1 MSKGLAYAL
10 ITPYSLTKSR
20 TGGIIGRL
28 LALPSLR
35 LVGAHMFAP
44 GDAFVDE
51 YAQTIREQDMEET
64 LKKILVQYVND
75 QLRPANLLGIT
86 NRTLLLLFEGD
97 NALRSLK
104 EDVIGSISSRTGPTG
119 DTVRGTFG
127 DLVERDTGEVMYFEP
142 AVLTS
147 TNAATLREQLAIFDR
162 CAGTDGGVLDKV
174 VSYPPGTDVQTT
186 LVIIKPDNFVRSSS
200 RPGNIIDRFSRTG
213 LCIVGAKVLKMS
225 VAQAQE
231 FYGPLRGL
239 FVQKLRGNVLEH
251 VKEALDHAF
260 DFEVDESAFEKIADL
275 LKDANAEC
283 EFTKIV
289 SYMTGVKPERCRS
302 DGGAESG
309 PATSLALLYQG
320 GNAVDKIRSMLGST
334 NPDEAAEGTVRSD
347 FGRNLMQNGAHAS
360 DSPENALRERRIV
373 GLAGDEKEWGIQKI
387 IRRYLSETES

>member
-1 MSKGLAYAL
+1 MDKEMAYAL

-20 TGGIIGRL
+20 TGGIIARL
-28 LALPSLR
+28 LALPSLK

-44 GDAFVDE
+44 SNSFVDE
-51 YAQTIREQDMEET
+51 YAASIQAQDMDET
-64 LKKILVQYVND
+64 LKRILVKYVND
-75 QLRPANLLGIT
+75 QLRPGNVLGIT
-86 NRTLLLLFEGD
+86 NRTMLLLFEGD

-104 EDVIGSISSRTGPTG
+104 EDVIGSIASRTGPAG

-147 TNAATLREQLAIFDR
+147 TNAATLRQQLAIFDR
-162 CAGTDGGVLDKV
+162 YARNDGGVLDKV
-174 VSYPPGTDVQTT
+174 VSYPPGTDVQIT
-186 LVIIKPDNFVRSSS
+186 LVIIKPDNFLRSSS

-225 VAQAQE
+225 VAQATE

-239 FVQKLRGNVLEH
+239 FVDKLKGNVIEH
-251 VKEALDHAF
+251 LKAALDHAF
-260 DFEVDESAFEKIADL
+260 DFEVDECAFEEIADL

-283 EFTKIV
+283 EFAKIV
-289 SYMTGVKPERCRS
+289 SYMTGVESEQCRS
-302 DGGAESG
+302 DGGVKPG
-309 PATSLALLYQG
+309 QATSVALLYQG
-320 GNAVDKIRSMLGST
+320 GDAVEKIRNILGST

-373 GLAGDEKEWGIQKI
+373 GLAGDEEEWGIQSI
-387 IRRYLSETES
+387 IRRYLSETKE